1 MQTWG
6 SITGI
11 YHALLLVLVLPVF
24 LSCIAGKL
32 QREVADHAGNLV
44 TGKNEVVLS
53 GQRKGSDVVG
63 HIQWPCYGASC

>member
-11 YHALLLVLVLPVF
+11 HHALLLVLVLPVF

-32 QREVADHAGNLV
+32 QREVADQVSMFDIQLLHVQCKLV
-44 TGKNEVVLS
+44 S
-53 GQRKGSDVVG
+53 
-63 HIQWPCYGASC
+63 AS

>member
-11 YHALLLVLVLPVF
+11 HHALLLVLVLPVF

-32 QREVADHAGNLV
+32 QREVADQVSVFDIQLLHVQCKLV
-44 TGKNEVVLS
+44 S
-53 GQRKGSDVVG
+53 
-63 HIQWPCYGASC
+63 AS